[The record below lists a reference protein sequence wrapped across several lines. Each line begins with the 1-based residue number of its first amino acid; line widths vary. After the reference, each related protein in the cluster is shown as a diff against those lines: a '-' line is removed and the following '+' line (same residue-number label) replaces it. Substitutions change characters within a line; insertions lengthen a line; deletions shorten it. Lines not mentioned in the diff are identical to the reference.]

1 MPLLLVGC
9 RASFGLLTRKHHC
22 RLCGQIVCFLPPTPP
37 TPPPSVPLSA
47 ATKPLST
54 DPNSPAKP
62 TAPQRKER
70 CSTFFTYVNDSAPTT
85 TDNPRRGTNNTV
97 EEKSTNPNRRRKGFI
112 VEIPPIEQD
121 STASSIAAF
130 EGMMMGNSPN
140 GKGSTAKGKVGEKE
154 KEKDERKKVRVCR
167 ECLNIVLCAF
177 FLPLYPEGLGRL
189 ER

>member
-1 MPLLLVGC
+1 
-9 RASFGLLTRKHHC
+9 
-22 RLCGQIVCFLPPTPP
+22 
-37 TPPPSVPLSA
+37 
-47 ATKPLST
+47 
-54 DPNSPAKP
+54 
-62 TAPQRKER
+62 
-70 CSTFFTYVNDSAPTT
+70 
-85 TDNPRRGTNNTV
+85 V